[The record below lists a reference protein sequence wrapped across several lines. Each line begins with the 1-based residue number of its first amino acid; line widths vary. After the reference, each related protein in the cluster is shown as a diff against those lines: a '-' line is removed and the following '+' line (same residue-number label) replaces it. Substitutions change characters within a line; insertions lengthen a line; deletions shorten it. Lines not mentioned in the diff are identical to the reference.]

1 MRRARAIDRAVTSWL
16 VLGLLGLAAAAFAQ
30 QEPLAPAAQPELAA
44 PALPAPEAAPVA
56 PVAPEAAPVAPAAPQ
71 EAPAVIDPLA
81 APAAEPAPALA
92 PEAAA
97 PVQEPAPAPDHGVA
111 APDPAH
117 GAAEAAH
124 GAAGQA
130 ADTGHGEAAGAHGG
144 HGATEESPL
153 AVEHGSWFYPL
164 AHAINQAIDP
174 SGETQFI
181 SGYTFVTFFVVA
193 LLVWLAATA
202 TAGIR
207 AGSDDA
213 LLAPRGLQNL
223 FEMLVEGLSGFF
235 GSIIGP
241 HGKPY
246 TPLVLTFF
254 LFILLNNWIA
264 LIPGFVAPTSSLN
277 LTIAVAFIAFC
288 AIQYFAIQA
297 NGFKNYL
304 LHFAGQPKDTLGWV
318 MAILMFPLEVVGELV
333 KPLSLSL
340 RLCGNIFGEDT
351 VVLQIMGLWLSVAGW
366 KIAHHTLEQSG
377 GWWATLLPMHL
388 PMQMFSIF
396 GGLIQ
401 ALVFSMLVSVYI
413 SLLTS
418 HHDEEHDH
426 KEAAHH

>member
-1 MRRARAIDRAVTSWL
+1 MRRARAIDRVVANWWVC
-16 VLGLLGLAAAAFAQ
+16 GLLGVASIVLAQPLDPAPAAPVAA
-30 QEPLAPAAQPELAA
+30 PPAVPAPAAQPAE
-44 PALPAPEAAPVA
+44 LPAPEAAPAA
-56 PVAPEAAPVAPAAPQ
+56 PVAAPEAAP
-71 EAPAVIDPLA
+71 AVTP
-81 APAAEPAPALA
+81 EPAPAAA
-92 PEAAA
+92 PEVAPAGHEAA
-97 PVQEPAPAPDHGVA
+97 PAGHEA
-111 APDPAH
+111 AP
-117 GAAEAAH
+117 GA
-124 GAAGQA
+124 Q
-130 ADTGHGEAAGAHGG
+130 DAAGAHEAAATHGAEGG
-144 HGATEESPL
+144 HGEEEASPL
-153 AVEHGSWFYPL
+153 AVEHGSWFYPI
-164 AHAINQAIDP
+164 AHAINLAIDP
-174 SGETQFI
+174 TGKTQFI
-181 SGYTFVTFFVVA
+181 SGYTFVTFVVVG
-193 LLVWLAATA
+193 LLVWLASAA

-207 AGSDDA
+207 AGREDA

-223 FEMLVEGLSGFF
+223 FEMLVEGMSNFF

-277 LTIAVAFIAFC
+277 LTIAVAVVAFVSV
-288 AIQYFAIQA
+288 QYFAIQA
-297 NGFKNYL
+297 NGVKNYL
-304 LHFAGQPKDTLGWV
+304 LHFAGQPQDALGWV
-318 MAILMFPLEVVGELV
+318 MAILMFPLEVVGECV

-366 KIAHHTLEQSG
+366 KIVHHTLESPGQ
-377 GWWATLLPMHL
+377 WWAAFLPMHL

-418 HHDEEHDH
+418 HHDEGHDH
-426 KEAAHH
+426 NEAAHH

>member
-1 MRRARAIDRAVTSWL
+1 MRRARAIDRAVVSWL
-16 VLGLLGLAAAAFAQ
+16 VCGLLGLASASLAQ
-30 QEPLAPAAQPELAA
+30 QAVPAPAAQPEA
-44 PALPAPEAAPVA
+44 PVAAPVA
-56 PVAPEAAPVAPAAPQ
+56 APPAVPAAQPLEAPAPAHEAAPAHA
-71 EAPAVIDPLA
+71 
-81 APAAEPAPALA
+81 AAEP
-92 PEAAA
+92 
-97 PVQEPAPAPDHGVA
+97 H
-111 APDPAH
+111 
-117 GAAEAAH
+117 
-124 GAAGQA
+124 
-130 ADTGHGEAAGAHGG
+130 AAGAATAHGEGAPAGG
-144 HGATEESPL
+144 HGGGGEEESPL

-164 AHAINQAIDP
+164 SHAINLAIDP
-174 SGETQFI
+174 SGETKFI
-181 SGYTFVTFFVVA
+181 SGYTFVTFVVVA

-207 AGSDDA
+207 AGREDA
-213 LLAPRGLQNL
+213 LVAPRGLQNL
-223 FEMLVEGLSGFF
+223 FEMLVEGLANFF

-246 TPLVLTFF
+246 TPLVITFF
-254 LFILLNNWIA
+254 LFILCNNWIA

-277 LTIAVAFIAFC
+277 LTIAVAAVAFFSV
-288 AIQYFAIQA
+288 QYFAIQA
-297 NGFKNYL
+297 NGVKNYL
-304 LHFAGQPKDTLGWV
+304 LHFAGQPKDPLGWV
-318 MAILMFPLEVVGELV
+318 MALLMFPLEIVGELV

-366 KIAHHTLEQSG
+366 KIVHHTLEAPGQ
-377 GWWATLLPMHL
+377 WWAALLPMHL

-426 KEAAHH
+426 KEAAHS